1 MSRCIQSFLLLAA
14 TVLLA
19 GCEAKIYRAETVL
32 HSDGSISRAI
42 YQPDDETPEAARA
55 AAWESTTFAPR
66 VGHEKWDQSIRELR
80 PAERDKDRPYFAAW
94 GEFATA
100 ADVPATFQVAAPEGL
115 PDGTLNLDYQ
125 REDLVLFVEHRWRET
140 LTDIVSLDDMR
151 RARRELADVL
161 IPTFEKIVGQGL
173 GSEYDISALSA
184 WLRKSGEPLAFEL
197 TDVLFELGARGEL
210 ASSDATSKAMVSVL
224 ERHGVRVRD
233 EEGHLLNDEAL
244 SKSVVSAMHR
254 VLMENIRR
262 HDGQAVRPAV
272 ADEIL
277 QWLGVMDV
285 PEGFEKSERYDDA
298 AKLVVAEQF
307 GNQEGLALV
316 IQPLGQRIAGLYRGI
331 FFGPGGRRFEYS
343 LEMPGI
349 LVETNGTILSDNA
362 VRFRFADGD
371 AYPFGFAMRARS
383 IEPTG
388 AAQKLLGGDLAGRR
402 KQLLAYVDLVRD
414 DEKLREIM
422 KQCAAAGNI
431 EPLQQAR
438 DASPPGSSTTDKYDL
453 LMQILKKPG

>member
-1 MSRCIQSFLLLAA
+1 M
-14 TVLLA
+14 VLLA
-19 GCEAKIYRAETVL
+19 GCEAKIYRAETVV
-32 HSDGSISRAI
+32 HPDGSINRAV
-42 YQPDDETPEAARA
+42 YQPDDETPEAARG

-66 VGHEKWDQSIRELR
+66 VPHEKWDQSIRELR
-80 PAERDKDRPYFAAW
+80 PAVRDKDRPYFAAW

-100 ADVPATFQVAAPEGL
+100 ADVPATFRVAAPEGL

-125 REDLVLFVEHRWRET
+125 REDLILVVEHRWRET
-140 LTDIVSLDDMR
+140 LTDIVSRDDMH

-173 GSEYDISALSA
+173 GNEYDISALSA

-197 TDVLFELGARGEL
+197 TDVLFDLGARGEL
-210 ASSDATSKAMVSVL
+210 ASSDAASKAMVAVL

-244 SKSVVSAMHR
+244 SKSVVSAMQR

-262 HDGQAVRPAV
+262 HDGQAIRPAV

-298 AKLVVAEQF
+298 AKLVVAEEF
-307 GNQEGLALV
+307 GSQEGLGLV

-331 FFGPGGRRFEYS
+331 FFGPGGRHFEYS
-343 LEMPGI
+343 LAMPGTI
-349 LVETNGTILSDNA
+349 VETNGTILSDNA
-362 VRFRFADGD
+362 VQFRFADGD

-388 AAQKLLGGDLAGRR
+388 AAKKLLGGDLPGRR

-422 KQCAAAGNI
+422 KQCAAAGSI